1 MFHIFYHVLLDSG
14 GYEASHDPD
23 ISPNEAQAT
32 GWLAKG
38 EEIIQDA
45 FKSESL
51 LKAISITG
59 HASYWWPGS

>member
-1 MFHIFYHVLLDSG
+1 MFQLFYIVLLDSG

-38 EEIIQDA
+38 GEIIQDA
-45 FKSESL
+45 FKTKE
-51 LKAISITG
+51 
-59 HASYWWPGS
+59 